1 MTRKIIIDKKWII
14 LAYYFGNRHR
24 RSGPFYHKLKS
35 TIFFQ
40 DGIIISYNVKI
51 FKSNKFIEIA
61 FKKFYQRKGLSNE
74 NFGKLGD
81 DMILVE
87 KPKDFS
93 TTSESSFHLEDYEW

>member
-1 MTRKIIIDKKWII
+1 MLQMTRKIIIDKK
-14 LAYYFGNRHR
+14 YFGNRHR
-24 RSGPFYHKLKS
+24 QS

-40 DGIIISYNVKI
+40 DGIIISYNVII

-74 NFGKLGD
+74 NFGKFGD